1 MIEDKPSVV
10 LPTAGSEVLRF
21 ASDEDML
28 KTVHIGVKRA
38 DGFTIAELLIA
49 VGVLVVLILLFA
61 QLLNSAAN
69 ITNLGHKQMDADA
82 QARGL
87 LDRMAIDFGQMIKRS
102 DVTYY
107 LKGGTGGSQTGNDQI
122 AFYSSTPGY
131 YSTTTST
138 TQSPVSLIAYRVN
151 PNSGNSAYN
160 KLERLGKGL
169 LWNGV
174 SSTENPLIFWQ
185 QIVSPTDSDYAAF
198 GEIIGPRV
206 FRFEY
211 YYLRT
216 DGTVSATPPGIS
228 SLAAIVVDLA
238 VVDPRTK
245 AILTDAQL
253 GTLNGASGQPPT
265 LRDYGA
271 NLAPGQLLTTW
282 RTALDANTIGLPRL
296 AISGIRL
303 YERYFYLSPP
313 SL

>member
-1 MIEDKPSVV
+1 MIDDKASVV
-10 LPTAGSEVLRF
+10 ASVVRTGLFGFVSEDN
-21 ASDEDML
+21 AL
-28 KTVHIGVKRA
+28 KTAHIRAKRE

-49 VGVLVVLILLFA
+49 VGVLVVLTLLFT

-69 ITNLGHKQMDADA
+69 ITSLGHKQMDADA

-107 LKGGTGGSQTGNDQI
+107 LKGGTGGTQTGNDQI
-122 AFYSSTPGY
+122 AFYSAIPGY
-131 YSTTTST
+131 YSTNTST
-138 TQSPVSLIAYRVN
+138 TQSPISLVAYRVN
-151 PNSGNSAYN
+151 SSASNSAFN
-160 KLERLGKGL
+160 KLERVGKGL

-174 SSTENPLIFWQ
+174 SSQENPLIFWQ
-185 QIVSPTDSDYAAF
+185 PLPPPTNGDYATF

-228 SLAAIVVDLA
+228 SLAAVIVDVA
-238 VVDPRTK
+238 AVDPKSK
-245 AILTDAQL
+245 ALLNDTQL
-253 GTLNGASGQPPT
+253 ATLNGASGQPPT

-271 NLAPGQLLTTW
+271 GLTPGQLLTSW
-282 RTALDANTIGLPRL
+282 RAALDANTIGLPRP